1 MNKEVL
7 AAVSDMIF
15 AAKING
21 AATQAEVNVTFVKSL
36 EKLIERAT
44 NLTPKLII
52 LDLNNPRFDSITAIK
67 ELKSNQALCA
77 IPIVGFLSHVQVE
90 LRRQAQ
96 EIGCDV
102 TIPRSQFNTN
112 LVDILSGQYPSQK
125 TK

>member
-1 MNKEVL
+1 MKKEVL

-21 AATQAEVNVTFVKSL
+21 AAAQAGVSVTFVKSL

-52 LDLNNPRFDSITAIK
+52 LDLNNPRFDPIAAIK

-77 IPIVGFLSHVQVE
+77 IPIVGFLSHMQIE

-102 TIPRSQFNTN
+102 TMPRSQFNTN
-112 LVDILSGQYPSQK
+112 LVNILSEA
-125 TK
+125 